1 MVNFDKFGNPQ
12 PPGIKEIPLDEFK
25 TVFVNGFP
33 NSKTRSPIFAG
44 FERYNQDFKNQ
55 IYDKFVQWLNGSFTT
70 SKENPNDIDLVNL
83 VKVSDELIAKQ
94 GLLKLFL
101 TTGGSKEKY
110 LVDGYFVP
118 IYDKDDPRY
127 TVTEQQLAYWSD
139 WFGHD
144 REKRPKTLFEVN
156 HK

>member
-1 MVNFDKFGNPQ
+1 MINFDKYGNPQ
-12 PPGIKEIPLDEFK
+12 PSGIRKIPMEEFK
-25 TVFVNGFP
+25 TVFVKGFP
-33 NSKTRSPIFAG
+33 NSESRIPIFKD
-44 FERYNQDFKNQ
+44 FENYNRDFKNQ

-83 VKVSDELIAKQ
+83 VEYSDELNKKYS
-94 GLLKLFL
+94 LLKDFL
-101 TTGGSKEKY
+101 TVGGSKDKY

-118 IYDKDDPRY
+118 IYKKDDPRY
-127 TVTEQQLAYWSD
+127 KATEEQLSYWAD